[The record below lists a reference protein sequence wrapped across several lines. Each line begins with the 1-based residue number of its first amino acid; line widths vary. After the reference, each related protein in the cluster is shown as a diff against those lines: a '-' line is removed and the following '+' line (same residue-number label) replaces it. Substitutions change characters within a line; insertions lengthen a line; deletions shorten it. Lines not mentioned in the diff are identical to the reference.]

1 MSIITIWHSIIKTFV
16 YVLVQLVAGVEVRT
30 PTILGIRKKTVTD
43 YESCERGHYYI
54 QKCNCYQQEFGD
66 IIYFK

>member
-16 YVLVQLVAGVEVRT
+16 YVLVKLVAGVEVR
-30 PTILGIRKKTVTD
+30 TILGIRKKTVTD

>member
-1 MSIITIWHSIIKTFV
+1 MSIITIWHSKIKTFV
-16 YVLVQLVAGVEVRT
+16 YVLVKLVAGVEVR
-30 PTILGIRKKTVTD
+30 TILGIRKKTVTD